1 MKGAVLRFGEDYA
14 LWVKET
20 PDQVEAAIVEAA
32 AAAGTPLLHFTLNN
46 GTEIAVNPSQVWT
59 VAEQP

>member
-20 PDQVEAAIVEAA
+20 PREVEAAIVNGAA
-32 AAAGTPLLHFTLNN
+32 AATPLLHFTLNN
-46 GTEIAVNPSQVWT
+46 DSEIAVNPSQIWT
-59 VAEQP
+59 IAEQP

>member
-14 LWVKET
+14 LWVRET
-20 PDQVEAAIVEAA
+20 PQQVEAAIVEA

-46 GTEIAVNPSQVWT
+46 GTEIAVNPSQVWI

>member
-14 LWVKET
+14 LWVQEA
-20 PDQVEAAIVEAA
+20 PAAVEAAIAEA

-59 VAEQP
+59 VAAQP

>member
-20 PDQVEAAIVEAA
+20 RPEVEAAIGEAA
-32 AAAGTPLLHFTLNN
+32 AAASPLLHHTLNN
-46 GTEIAVNPSQVWT
+46 GTEVTVNPSQIWVI
-59 VAEQP
+59 ADQP

>member
-14 LWVKET
+14 LWVKQT
-20 PDQVEAAIVEAA
+20 PEEVEAAIVEAA
-32 AAAGTPLLHFTLNN
+32 AAGTPLLHFNLNN
-46 GTEIAVNPSQVWT
+46 GTEIAVNPSQVWI

>member
-14 LWVKET
+14 LWVQQT
-20 PDQVEAAIVEAA
+20 PEEVEAAIVAA
-32 AAAGTPLLHFTLNN
+32 AAAETPLLHFTLNN
-46 GTEIAVNPSQVWT
+46 GTEIAVNPSQIWT

>member
-14 LWVKET
+14 LWVRQT
-20 PDQVEAAIVEAA
+20 PAEVEAAIAEA

-46 GTEIAVNPSQVWT
+46 GTEIAVNPGQIWI

>member
-1 MKGAVLRFGEDYA
+1 MKGSVLRFGEDYA
-14 LWVKET
+14 LWVKQTTAE
-20 PDQVEAAIVEAA
+20 VEAAIVEA

-46 GTEIAVNPSQVWT
+46 GTEVAVNPTQIWI

>member
-14 LWVKET
+14 LWVQQT
-20 PDQVEAAIVEAA
+20 PAEVEAAIAEA
-32 AAAGTPLLHFTLNN
+32 AAAGTPLLHFTLKN
-46 GTEIAVNPSQVWT
+46 GTDVAVNPTQIWI

>member
-1 MKGAVLRFGEDYA
+1 MKGAVLRFGDDYA

-20 PDQVEAAIVEAA
+20 PDQVETAIVAA

-59 VAEQP
+59 VAVQP